1 MKTTIIV
8 LSIITL
14 ISLLGMFYWMYKA
27 KTGELNLSSTSWHYK
42 LKHWMWDF
50 ETYEGRN
57 ACPYYWG
64 LVFSIIILP
73 VYCISRLVFEIYEFI
88 NKKLPKPKVRLN
100 IKLPTIIP
108 PTKKEMYSKIYRNA
122 KDWLSTTLAIV
133 CVLLFLFSIFKCY
146 YNLFLFNINYF
157 LIALFLVL
165 IFIFSV
171 LQNAIKPEFNKYW
184 ITPLNNLYNSIFSL
198 IKLPFIIIY
207 NIIKWPVVKI
217 FKIIEDNCPP
227 IVWDRK

>member
-8 LSIITL
+8 LSVITL
-14 ISLLGMFYWMYKA
+14 MSIFGMFYWMYKA
-27 KTGELNLSSTSWHYK
+27 RKGELDLQSTSWHYK

-73 VYCISRLVFEIYEFI
+73 IYCISRLVFEIYEFI
-88 NKKLPKPKVRLN
+88 NKKLPKSKLN

-108 PTKKEMYSKIYRNA
+108 PTKKEMYSNIYRNA
-122 KDWLSTTLAIV
+122 KDWLSITLVIIGM
-133 CVLLFLFSIFKCY
+133 LFFLYTIFKCY

-157 LIALFLVL
+157 FIALFIVLV
-165 IFIFSV
+165 FIFSV
-171 LQNAIKPEFNKYW
+171 LQNAIKPELNKYW

-198 IKLPFIIIY
+198 IKLPFIIVY

-217 FKIIEDNCPP
+217 FKIVEDNCPP